1 MTEPSTVGGTRRG
14 NEVRVVVWALHMA
27 LPLLALW
34 LLLAQPDL
42 DVTWQHQ
49 PSHFWLVAGV
59 AALNVVLALRVLAAA
74 RLREDARVLLVGYA
88 FVLAAGFLGLHAL
101 ATPGVLL
108 SAPNGGFEIA
118 TPFGLALASILFA
131 AATIDFT
138 AERAR
143 LIVERDRTMRWL
155 VLGILAVWAVVSL
168 AELPPLA
175 DPLSERAA
183 GGMRWVAVV
192 AVALYLVA
200 ALGFFLSHRR
210 RPSVMLVAL
219 TTASILLAEA
229 MVTIMWARSW
239 QLSWWLWHLLMA
251 AAFGFVAY
259 SAYSQYQRE
268 GGSAGIFDGIVSQA
282 TAEEIRDQY
291 GGALETLT
299 DALQKSLGAGL
310 SEQEI
315 ELVVQ
320 GLRARFALTE
330 GQTEVLARAAR
341 SLAAERDQARRLGA
355 LALIGTEVDVEKSDE
370 AMLEKMMAIL
380 APRFAPDV
388 VRIGMKTDDVLVY
401 PAKLS
406 SGLWP
411 EGAIEHSLAI
421 EAGAEQV
428 GAIEFARVGGEFRDR
443 DVAIFSTLAAEMG
456 IALENARLYSQLD
469 GLFRTYLSPDVADTL
484 RSDPSL
490 AELGGSMVELTALFA
505 DLRGFTSFSESTDP
519 ATVMEMLNRYF
530 GRAVPVILDHG
541 GTVVQFV
548 GDALLAV
555 FDAPSPRP
563 DHAFRA
569 ARAALE
575 MQAAID
581 EEAGQDPRAPRFR
594 IGINTGF
601 ALIGNVGSAQMR
613 SFNVVGDAVNVASR
627 LETAGEPGKVLISE
641 TTYHAIADRVVATS
655 LGRLELKGKS
665 QPIVAYLLEGLAD
678 REAADAP
685 HHH

>member
-1 MTEPSTVGGTRRG
+1 MTEPLTVAGTRRG

-101 ATPGVLL
+101 ATPAVLL
-108 SAPNGGFEIA
+108 PAPNGGFEIA
-118 TPFGLALASILFA
+118 TPFGLAVASVLFA
-131 AATIDFT
+131 VSTVDFT
-138 AERAR
+138 AARAR
-143 LIVERDRTMRWL
+143 RIVRRDRAMRWL
-155 VLGILAVWAVVSL
+155 VIGILFIWAVVSL

-175 DPLSERAA
+175 APLSERAA
-183 GGMRWVAVV
+183 GGMRWAAVV
-192 AVALYLVA
+192 AVALYLAA

-299 DALQKSLGAGL
+299 DALQRSLSAGL
-310 SEQEI
+310 TDQEI

-320 GLRARFALTE
+320 GLRSRFALTE

-341 SLAAERDQARRLGA
+341 SLATERDQARRLGA

-370 AMLEKMMAIL
+370 TMLEEMMTIL

-388 VRIGMKTDDVLVY
+388 VRIGVRTDDGLVY
-401 PAKLS
+401 PAELS
-406 SGLWP
+406 SGRWP
-411 EGAIEHSLAI
+411 DGATEHSLAL
-421 EAGAEQV
+421 EAGAQQV
-428 GAIEFARVGGEFRDR
+428 GVIEFARAGGGFRDR
-443 DVAIFSTLAAEMG
+443 DTAIFSTLAAEMG

-469 GLFRTYLSPDVADTL
+469 ELFRTYLSPDVADTL

-490 AELGGSMVELTALFA
+490 AELGGSVVELTALFA

-530 GRAVPVILDHG
+530 GRAVPVILSHG

-563 DHAFRA
+563 HHAFRA

-575 MQAAID
+575 MQTAIA
-581 EEAGQDPRAPRFR
+581 EEAGEDPDAPRFR

-601 ALIGNVGSAQMR
+601 ALIGNVGSAEMR

-627 LETAGEPGKVLISE
+627 LETAGEPGKVLIGE
-641 TTYHAIADRVVATS
+641 TTYRAIADRVIATS
-655 LGRLELKGKS
+655 RGPLDLKGKS
-665 QPIVAYLLEGLAD
+665 EPITAYLLEGLI
-678 REAADAP
+678 EAEPTDAP
-685 HHH
+685 HRR